1 MVLLKHLHQKCDK
14 NLILMKSYISILG
27 LFNNSYA
34 TPQTIKTDLYPVQAK
49 LIICGYCS
57 QYLQMKAV
65 TQTGGWCRSLEG
77 GGRNEHFTRVLRK
90 EINLI
95 KIFAFSTTLGCRAE
109 TMRSMDGIKISL
121 VGDAVPQ

>member
-1 MVLLKHLHQKCDK
+1 
-14 NLILMKSYISILG
+14 
-27 LFNNSYA
+27 
-34 TPQTIKTDLYPVQAK
+34 
-49 LIICGYCS
+49 
-57 QYLQMKAV
+57 MKAV

-90 EINLI
+90 EIHLI

-121 VGDAVPQ
+121 VGDAVLRHEMSSQIHQNNLQIRKAIMYLSIHYLNRKREG